1 MKIRLTHGPQWMV
14 IVFTMLSF
22 TVWSQTTLSPGDIMF
37 IGINSDATGSPT
49 ADEIDVLFLEP
60 VVSGTVIYFT
70 DFGYTGNAAP
80 YFQQNPNSGCS
91 PGNGA
96 PSDGLIKW
104 QATSNLAAGTQLV
117 IRVAV
122 ASNGVPSANYGSVS
136 IIAET
141 NTINQGMSLT
151 SAGEVVHA
159 FQGTVNGSGQ
169 VTTATLLTSLH
180 YNNGG
185 WNTTLTTCHF
195 SSTDSNDP
203 GTGFEVE
210 YGAEW
215 DNGNYAGPLSGDK
228 ATLQA
233 AILDV
238 STNWTRSNTTSSIL
252 PISAITVAAP
262 PTVSASF
269 SSQTNVNC
277 NGDTTG
283 SLTATATDGA
293 ANFKYVW
300 STGDSTINTSSTT
313 NTISGLAAGS
323 YTVMITDVNG
333 DTSSVSATITQ
344 PAPITVS
351 ITQDNG
357 LCFGSPVEATA
368 SATGGNSPYSY
379 AWSNGDSTASISGVA
394 YGYIYVIVTDA
405 NGCSGGQSITFTKP
419 RKFAVDVV
427 VDSNAS
433 CNGLPDGGLSASISY
448 GVSPFTYLWS
458 NAATTASITGLAAG
472 TYTVNITDANG
483 CITTDSGTV
492 SNLVTVVASAAVS
505 STLDCNGDT
514 DGQVTASATG
524 GTSPYTYSWNT
535 GGTAALETG
544 LSAGTYS
551 VTITDNNG
559 CWDSASVTLTEPTAL
574 VASATVSSTL
584 DCNGDSDGQVT
595 ASGTG
600 GTSPYIYSWNTGG
613 TAALETSLGAGTY
626 SVTITDANGCTAS
639 NSVTL
644 TQPATLVASS
654 SLDSDVTCNGGAD
667 GGVTASATG
676 GSSPYIYLWNNS
688 ATTATIS
695 GVAAGTYTVTVTDAN
710 GCTSTSSKTVTE
722 PSASTGGEIY

>member
-37 IGINSDATGSPT
+37 IGINSDAIGSPS
-49 ADEIDVLFLEP
+49 ADEFDVLFLEP

-70 DFGYTGNAAP
+70 DFGYTGNSAP
-80 YFQQNPNSGCS
+80 YFQQNPNNGCASGT
-91 PGNGA
+91 GA
-96 PSDGLIKW
+96 VSDGIIKW
-104 QATSNLAAGTQLV
+104 TATSAVSAGTQLV
-117 IRVAV
+117 IRVNV
-122 ASNGVPSANYGSVS
+122 TSGSISASTGSLS
-136 IIAET
+136 IIVET
-141 NTINQGMSLT
+141 STAGDGMSLS
-151 SAGEVVHA
+151 SAGEAVHA
-159 FQGTVNGSGQ
+159 FQGTINSSDQ
-169 VTTATLLTSLH
+169 VTSATMIASIDYDALWT
-180 YNNGG
+180 G
-185 WNTTLTTCHF
+185 TVTICQF
-195 SSTDSNDP
+195 SSTVSENP
-203 GTGFEVE
+203 NTGYEVE
-210 YGAEW
+210 FATHN
-215 DNGNYAGPLSGDK
+215 DNGYYSGSKSGDK

-233 AILDV
+233 AILNQG
-238 STNWTRSNTTSSIL
+238 NWTPASNYGYNL
-252 PISAITVAAP
+252 PITGSFSVSGGATP
-262 PTVSASF
+262 VSASITA
-269 SSQTNVNC
+269 QTNVAC
-277 NGDTTG
+277 NGASTG
-283 SLTATATDGA
+283 SLTATATDGT
-293 ANFKYVW
+293 ANFDYTW
-300 STGDSTINTSSTT
+300 SNSSFTSNTSSTT
-313 NTISGLAAGS
+313 NTISGLVAGT
-323 YTVMITDVNG
+323 YTVTITDGNG

-676 GSSPYIYLWNNS
+676 GSSPYTYLWNNS